1 MSSLKQLNHSINLK
15 RLEGKDSARQCELKL
30 NLLLHT
36 VRKKT
41 QKHPFA
47 VTIGVTIATALLAK
61 YSTKIKSFYPI
72 ASLGLN
78 YFNQHRSSNSTTPK
92 GNE

>member
-1 MSSLKQLNHSINLK
+1 MSSLKQLNHSINLT

-41 QKHPFA
+41 QKHPFG
-47 VTIGVTIATALLAK
+47 VTIGVTIATALLAR
-61 YSTKIKSFYPI
+61 YRTKIRSLYPI

-78 YFNQHRSSNSTTPK
+78 YFNQHRSSNNTVPK
-92 GNE
+92 SNE